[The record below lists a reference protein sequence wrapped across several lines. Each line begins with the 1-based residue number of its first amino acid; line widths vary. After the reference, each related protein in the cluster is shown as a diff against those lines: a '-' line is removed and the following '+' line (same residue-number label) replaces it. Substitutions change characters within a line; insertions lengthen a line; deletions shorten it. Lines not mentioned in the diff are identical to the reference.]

1 MLTATLSPGM
11 NNMDVIETAKRM
23 NHRINALETAR
34 AHLHFLATLKAES
47 IALYEKVL
55 AVTIIKIKNGME
67 VELQGRHIV
76 NPPVTIMEKIAKG
89 ICWEE
94 KLTMEKAEA
103 LYKAEVVSIQALTA
117 ELNGYQS
124 INKYLGEVHD

>member
-1 MLTATLSPGM
+1 
-11 NNMDVIETAKRM
+11 MDVIEVAKRM
-23 NHRINALETAR
+23 NHRINALEKAR
-34 AHLHFLATLKAES
+34 DNLQSLASLKAES

-67 VELQGRHIV
+67 VELNERHIV

-94 KLTMEKAEA
+94 KLAMEKAEA
-103 LYKAEVVSIQALTA
+103 MYKAEVVSVTALVA

-124 INKYLGEVHD
+124 INKYLSEV

>member
-1 MLTATLSPGM
+1 
-11 NNMDVIETAKRM
+11 MDVIEIAKRM

-34 AHLHFLATLKAES
+34 GHLQSLAALKAES

-67 VELQGRHIV
+67 VELEGRHIV
-76 NPPVTIMEKIAKG
+76 NPPVTIMEKIARG

-94 KLTMEKAEA
+94 KLAMEKAEA
-103 LYKAEVVSIQALTA
+103 LYKAETVCMSALAA

-124 INKYLGEVHD
+124 INKYLGEVND